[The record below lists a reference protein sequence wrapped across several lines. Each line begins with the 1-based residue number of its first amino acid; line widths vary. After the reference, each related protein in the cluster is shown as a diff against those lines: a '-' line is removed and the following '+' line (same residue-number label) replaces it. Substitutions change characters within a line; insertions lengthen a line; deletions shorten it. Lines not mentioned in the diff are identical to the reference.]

1 MNILYHFLFFFSRL
15 LFSISIHALFQTI
28 EQVKRRDTFTH
39 GFRCLASLLR
49 PKSRGT
55 LRIRSADPFEYP
67 ALDPHYLENPED
79 LAQLVRGSYSLL
91 TCRFCFWN
99 CVNPTYPGLSCIL
112 NLVIKPD
119 DCIHRYV
126 MRAATFTTHY
136 AFLYSAFY
144 CYAVIWMSV
153 VEATTK
159 YDKIVY
165 CTC

>member
-1 MNILYHFLFFFSRL
+1 MVFLYKTNEYYSTLVQRSPRYPEEKLVAEEKYFISFSFSSRL

-49 PKSRGT
+49 PTSRGT

-91 TCRFCFWN
+91 VRRFVFQ
-99 CVNPTYPGLSCIL
+99 
-112 NLVIKPD
+112 
-119 DCIHRYV
+119 
-126 MRAATFTTHY
+126 
-136 AFLYSAFY
+136 
-144 CYAVIWMSV
+144 
-153 VEATTK
+153 
-159 YDKIVY
+159 IV
-165 CTC
+165 